1 MIYIIDEIFIDT
13 KKYKN
18 LSIQPLTE
26 TKKYLFLFF
35 KKKDCIILGFA
46 HMLALWLKLRRYVNI
61 NKFIYT
67 HAGIDLL
74 YAFCFLFE

>member
-1 MIYIIDEIFIDT
+1 MIYIIDEILIDT

-26 TKKYLFLFF
+26 TKNIYFLFFF

-46 HMLALWLKLRRYVNI
+46 HMLALWLKTSS
-61 NKFIYT
+61 IYK
-67 HAGIDLL
+67 
-74 YAFCFLFE
+74 

>member
-1 MIYIIDEIFIDT
+1 MIYIIDEIFIGT

-46 HMLALWLKLRRYVNI
+46 HMLALWLKTSSICKY
-61 NKFIYT
+61 K
-67 HAGIDLL
+67 
-74 YAFCFLFE
+74 